1 MCVVLC
7 CVLCAVCMNV
17 WCVLARVNAGICQKK
32 IPKKKKRAHTLCA
45 DIWLDGHRR
54 LCLCSMR
61 FRRALTPLYLSHA
74 SRRHVEHH
82 EELATDADAVVA
94 AIVGDAAAGTAVRAT
109 KNLAQVRERE
119 RVILCCML
127 RSWAKK

>member
-1 MCVVLC
+1 
-7 CVLCAVCMNV
+7 
-17 WCVLARVNAGICQKK
+17 
-32 IPKKKKRAHTLCA
+32 
-45 DIWLDGHRR
+45 
-54 LCLCSMR
+54 MR
-61 FRRALTPLYLSHA
+61 FRRALTLCICHTRPED
-74 SRRHVEHH
+74 VEHH

>member
-1 MCVVLC
+1 M
-7 CVLCAVCMNV
+7 
-17 WCVLARVNAGICQKK
+17 
-32 IPKKKKRAHTLCA
+32 
-45 DIWLDGHRR
+45 
-54 LCLCSMR
+54 
-61 FRRALTPLYLSHA
+61 
-74 SRRHVEHH
+74 EHH

-94 AIVGDAAAGTAVRAT
+94 AVVGDAAAGTAVRAT